1 MYKIIG
7 ADQKEYGPIT
17 AEQMMEWI
25 SQGRANQG
33 TMAMI
38 DGGTGWKPLSQLPEF
53 AAALAAKNPPPALSY
68 APPSPVTN
76 SIPNYLVQSILVTLC
91 CCLPFG
97 IVAIVYAAQV
107 NSKFASGDVGGAQY
121 ASAQAKKWCWIGV
134 IVGLIT
140 NAIVIVLQFAAVGA
154 NLGR

>member
-17 AEQMMEWI
+17 ADQMLEWI
-25 SQGRANQG
+25 SQGRANQN
-33 TMAMI
+33 TMALI
-38 DGGTGWKPLSQLPEF
+38 DGGTGWKPLSQFPEF
-53 AAALAAKNPPPALSY
+53 ATALAAKNPPPALGYTPATPY
-68 APPSPVTN
+68 AG

-107 NSKFASGDVGGAQY
+107 NSKFNAGDATGAQY
-121 ASAQAKKWCWIGV
+121 SSAQAKKWCWIGV
-134 IVGLIT
+134 IVGLVT
-140 NAIVIVLQFAAVGA
+140 NAIVIVLQLVVTGA
-154 NLGR
+154 NLSR

>member
-7 ADQKEYGPIT
+7 ADQKDYGPIT
-17 AEQMMEWI
+17 AEQMAEWI

-33 TMAMI
+33 TMAMV
-38 DGGTGWKPLSQLPEF
+38 DGGTGWKPLAQFPEF

-68 APPSPVTN
+68 ASTSPVAG

-107 NSKFASGDVGGAQY
+107 NSKFASGDVGGAQH
-121 ASAQAKKWCWIGV
+121 ASAQAKKWCWISV
-134 IVGLIT
+134 IVGLIL
-140 NAIVIVLQFAAVGA
+140 NVLAVVVQLAMTGA
-154 NLGR
+154 SIGR